1 MTLLP
6 GVMITNFMREIIV
19 GDWLTGITKL
29 VEALLIATGIALG
42 TGIVLAFL

>member
-1 MTLLP
+1 MTLVP

-29 VEALLIATGIALG
+29 VEALLIAGAIALG
-42 TGIVLAFL
+42 TGIVLAFI

>member
-29 VEALLIATGIALG
+29 VEALLIATASPW
-42 TGIVLAFL
+42 APASCWR